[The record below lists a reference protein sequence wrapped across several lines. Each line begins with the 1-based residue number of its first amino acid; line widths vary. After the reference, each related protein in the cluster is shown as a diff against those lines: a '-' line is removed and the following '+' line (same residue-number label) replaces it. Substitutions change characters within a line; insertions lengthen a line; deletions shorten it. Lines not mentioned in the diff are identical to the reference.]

1 MSREVVLHHCDF
13 FAHRVAISQYA
24 PRPHCHPFAFRRQS
38 LEALPPSA
46 KKDRHTEFE
55 FELLY
60 STRQARLRDVATLRG
75 AAEVAFFGHR
85 DEIAK
90 LPDEHATDSQ
100 ESIMLN
106 GPIILALK

>member
-1 MSREVVLHHCDF
+1 MSSEVILHHCDF
-13 FAHRVAISQYA
+13 FAHRVAISQHTA
-24 PRPHCHPFAFRRQS
+24 RPHCHAFAFRRQS

-46 KKDRHTEFE
+46 EEDGNTEFE
-55 FELLY
+55 FELFY
-60 STRQARLRDVATLRG
+60 STGQARLRDVATLRG